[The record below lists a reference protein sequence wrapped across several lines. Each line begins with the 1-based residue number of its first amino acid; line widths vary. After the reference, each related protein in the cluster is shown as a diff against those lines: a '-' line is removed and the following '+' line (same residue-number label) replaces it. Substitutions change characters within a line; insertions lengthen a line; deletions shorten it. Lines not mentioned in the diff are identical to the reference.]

1 MLCKF
6 QPGVFGCISFI
17 VSYENSLSYFP
28 QAKTWGIVYCIALTY
43 NSRKAWMTLIINQET
58 FLRPQTDFTARQML
72 WKEKHPTPPAMQTL
86 NLQLA
91 SWKKVID
98 TCLEHF
104 SMCAGHQLIMLN
116 CSFSYHSVYFLDDC
130 HTFFTFYIYLP
141 SWSAD
146 KMLENS
152 MPVPFDSKVYW
163 FLNNINLFD
172 SWQLFPSAWFG
183 WCMKNQLLTARL
195 AFILW
200 TTTQMCLWFT
210 ISVKARLFIMKNK
223 VSQMLMG
230 ENSLKHSQD
239 KKTKWANHV
248 NLIVG
253 LLQDWIAITQLLP
266 VQTHGFLPLFVWKI
280 LFVHEGT
287 SGFVPLNVDGN
298 KNMVKPLYWT
308 RWIAAVPFHAVSK
321 EQFTIQTGRDKA
333 CTSWS
338 WSTQTIQT
346 EFFLGFA
353 TDMH

>member
-1 MLCKF
+1 MERKTPNPSCNADFK
-6 QPGVFGCISFI
+6 SAA
-17 VSYENSLSYFP
+17 SLVEEGYWYMP
-28 QAKTWGIVYCIALTY
+28 W
-43 NSRKAWMTLIINQET
+43 TL
-58 FLRPQTDFTARQML
+58 L
-72 WKEKHPTPPAMQTL
+72 
-86 NLQLA
+86 
-91 SWKKVID
+91 
-98 TCLEHF
+98 

-163 FLNNINLFD
+163 FLNNINFFD

-266 VQTHGFLPLFVWKI
+266 VQTHGFLPLFIWEI

-287 SGFVPLNVDGN
+287 SGFVPLNMDGN

-308 RWIAAVPFHAVSK
+308 RWIPAVPFHAVSK